1 MADGNQ
7 ACPSNLRSQ
16 TDFGGES
23 LVVTVATVRW
33 QLERVLGS
41 EIFTRAPRMSRF
53 LRFVVEETLQDRGS
67 QLKEYLIG
75 VEVFDR
81 TDSYDP
87 RADPVVRSE
96 ARRLRS
102 KLLEYYEQEGRK
114 DLVRIHLPKGSY
126 AAVFEAPAAGTVE
139 AQEVRLTTRTGSG
152 KPPSI
157 AVLPFLNLSPSP
169 EDDYLSDGLTEE
181 IIHTLGKVGCG
192 RVVARTSVFQYKGK
206 AYDVRQIGEQ
216 LHVGLLLE
224 GSVRRF
230 NERLR
235 ITTHLI
241 EANDGYS
248 IWSETY
254 DRSMVDVLA
263 VQEELAS
270 SIVATLHRW
279 WLGPVKSLSVDARSQ
294 TCPPGRFRRAGTG
307 SEPVL
312 FGLAGSAKA

>member
-7 ACPSNLRSQ
+7 ARPANLRLQ
-16 TDFGGES
+16 TDFGGKS

-41 EIFTRAPRMSRF
+41 ELFTRAPRMSRF
-53 LRFVVEETLQDRGS
+53 LRFVVEETLEDRGS

-81 TDSYDP
+81 QDSYDP

-102 KLLEYYEQEGRK
+102 KLLEYYEQEGKK
-114 DLVRIHLPKGSY
+114 DLVRIQLPKGSY
-126 AAVFEAPAAGTVE
+126 AAVFEASAATVG
-139 AQEVRLTTRTGSG
+139 ARGVRLAARAGSNE
-152 KPPSI
+152 PPSI
-157 AVLPFLNLSPSP
+157 AVLPFLSLSPSP
-169 EDDYLSDGLTEE
+169 DDDYLSDGLTEE
-181 IIHTLGKVGCG
+181 IIHILGRVGCMS
-192 RVVARTSVFQYKGK
+192 VVARTSVFQYKGK
-206 AYDVRQIGEQ
+206 AYDVRQIGQQ

-241 EANDGYS
+241 EANEGFS
-248 IWSETY
+248 LWSETY
-254 DRSMVDVLA
+254 DRNMADVLA
-263 VQEELAS
+263 VQKELSS

-279 WLGPVKSLSVDARSQ
+279 WLEPVKSLSEEE
-294 TCPPGRFRRAGTG
+294 PPQDYPAGRFRAAGTG
-307 SEPVL
+307 SEPDL
-312 FGLAGSAKA
+312 FGLASSAKA